1 VSGTAA
7 PLSNAPAECRVAAF
21 FDALIAQQDR
31 HFGNL
36 RWDAASR
43 RLGLFD
49 HGYTFSLPGHYS
61 NAAAFVDWRWRI
73 GGQTLDDWERDAL
86 QRLVGDPTL
95 FGLDSALPPDRAAA
109 LRARADRMLSTNV
122 ILRPGEY

>member
-1 VSGTAA
+1 MSLQDQVDVLLSLQGNTAVENDMLHSA
-7 PLSNAPAECRVAAF
+7 V
-21 FDALIAQQDR
+21 D
-31 HFGNL
+31 
-36 RWDAASR
+36 
-43 RLGLFD
+43 
-49 HGYTFSLPGHYS
+49 GYTFSLPGHYS

-73 GGQTLDDWERDAL
+73 GGQTLDNWERDAL